1 MAVSNG
7 APTQALTPNP
17 PESGPPAH
25 GVPLVL
31 VAITSLQFGAAIA
44 GTIFDETGPAGTALL
59 RAFFAAIILVAIWRP
74 SVRGHSA
81 RDLRL
86 VAAFGLVL
94 GAMNLCIYES
104 FARIPLGIAVT
115 IEFAGPLA
123 VAVALSR
130 RRLDL
135 AWAALAAAGI
145 VLLADPGGGAV
156 DAFGVL
162 LALMAAA
169 CWAAYILIAQAAGR
183 VFTGG
188 RGVALAMAVA
198 LLVPLVPGIAGAGS
212 TLLEPQW
219 LAIGCAVALMS
230 SVLPYS
236 LETEALRR
244 LPAHVFGVL
253 MSLEPG
259 VAAIAGWIVL
269 GQGLRARDIAAIGL
283 VTTASVLVVRAAPP
297 PPEA

>member
-1 MAVSNG
+1 MAVSDR
-7 APTQALTPNP
+7 APAQALTT
-17 PESGPPAH
+17 G
-25 GVPLVL
+25 GVPLVI
-31 VAITSLQFGAAIA
+31 VAITSLQFGAALA
-44 GTIFDETGPAGTALL
+44 GTIFDEIGAAGTSLL
-59 RAFFAAIILVAIWRP
+59 RSLFAAAILLAIWRP
-74 SVRGHSA
+74 SLRGHPA
-81 RDLRL
+81 RDIRL
-86 VAAFGLVL
+86 VALFGLVL

-104 FARIPLGIAVT
+104 FSRIPLGIAVT

-123 VAVALSR
+123 VAAALSR
-130 RRLDL
+130 LRLDL

-145 VLLADPGGGAV
+145 VLLTDPGGGGV
-156 DAFGVL
+156 DTLGVV
-162 LALMAAA
+162 LALVAAA

-198 LLVPLVPGIAGAGS
+198 VLVPLGPGIAGGGS
-212 TLLEPQW
+212 ALLEPRW

-244 LPAHVFGVL
+244 VPANVFGVL
-253 MSLEPG
+253 MSLEPA
-259 VAAIAGWIVL
+259 VAAIAGFAVL
-269 GQGLRARDIAAIGL
+269 GQDLRARDIVAI
-283 VTTASVLVVRAAPP
+283 ALVVAASIGVTRAAPL

>member
-1 MAVSNG
+1 MAVSDR
-7 APTQALTPNP
+7 APAQAVATR
-17 PESGPPAH
+17 G

-31 VAITSLQFGAAIA
+31 VAITSLQFGAALA
-44 GTIFDETGPAGTALL
+44 GTIFDEIGPAGTALL
-59 RAFFAAIILVAIWRP
+59 RAFFAAVILQAIWRP
-74 SVRGHSA
+74 RLRDHPL

-94 GAMNLCIYES
+94 GTMNLCIYES

-115 IEFAGPLA
+115 IEFAGPLG

-135 AWAALAAAGI
+135 GCALLAAVGI

-156 DAFGVL
+156 DALGVVF
-162 LALMAAA
+162 ALIAAA
-169 CWAAYILIAQAAGR
+169 CWAAYIFIAQAAGR
-183 VFTGG
+183 VFSGG
-188 RGVALAMAVA
+188 RGVALAMTVA
-198 LLVPLVPGIAGAGS
+198 LLVPLVPGIAGAG
-212 TLLEPQW
+212 TDLLEPQW

-244 LPAHVFGVL
+244 LPANVFGVL
-253 MSLEPG
+253 MSLEPAI
-259 VAAIAGWIVL
+259 AAIAGLVVL
-269 GQGLRARDIAAIGL
+269 GQDLRARDVVAIGL
-283 VTTASVLVVRAAPP
+283 VVAASIGVTRAAPVP
-297 PPEA
+297 AEA